1 MSNREDELRRALESR
16 KKPSQPQEIGKRK
29 KGKFGT
35 RMNWGFWT
43 LIVMFAWFII
53 DWFIWGPGRIGG

>member
-1 MSNREDELRRALESR
+1 MSNREDELSRALEVTPKR
-16 KKPSQPQEIGKRK
+16 KPSKKRR

-35 RMNWGFWT
+35 RMNWGFWI
-43 LIVMFAWFII
+43 LIVMFAWFIF